1 MSQLFYLVFF
11 CVIAIQTLLGKQ
23 IIKNRFLFMLSP
35 ILFII
40 SVCNKIILILLHTDN
55 YTKLM
60 SDIIF
65 PVLIINLLIT
75 LYIRHEQQ

>member
-23 IIKNRFLFMLSP
+23 IIRNRFLFMLSP
-35 ILFII
+35 ILFLI
-40 SVCNKIILILLHTDN
+40 SACTKIILILTDN
-55 YTKLM
+55 YNKFM

-65 PVLIINLLIT
+65 PVLIISLLIT
-75 LYIRHEQQ
+75 LYIRHEQP

>member
-23 IIKNRFLFMLSP
+23 IIRNRFLFMLSP
-35 ILFII
+35 ILFLI
-40 SVCNKIILILLHTDN
+40 SAYTKIILILTDN
-55 YTKLM
+55 YTKFM

-65 PVLIINLLIT
+65 PVLIISLLIT
-75 LYIRHEQQ
+75 LYIRHEQP